1 MDWLLK
7 SEPEAY
13 SFDDLTRAK
22 KTVWDGVANP
32 VALKHLAA
40 MKKGERLVVYH
51 TGKERAAVGLA
62 TVASAP
68 RPDPKDAKLTV
79 VEIAAGPR
87 LAAPVGLDA
96 IKASPIFAASPLVK
110 MGRLSVVPLT
120 PAQYDFLAGRRE

>member
-7 SEPEAY
+7 TEPEAY
-13 SFDDLTRAK
+13 SFDDLTREK

-32 VALKHLAA
+32 VALKHLAS

-68 RPDPKDAKLTV
+68 RPDPRDAKLTV
-79 VEIAAGPR
+79 VEIAAGKR
-87 LAAPVGLDA
+87 LAAPVSLGA
-96 IKASPIFAASPLVK
+96 IKASPLFASSPLVR

-120 PAQYDFLAGRRE
+120 PEQHDFLAGRRE

>member
-7 SEPEAY
+7 TEPEAY
-13 SFDDLTRAK
+13 SFDDLTREK

-32 VALKHLAA
+32 VALKHLAS
-40 MKKGERLVVYH
+40 MKKGDRLVVYH
-51 TGKERAAVGLA
+51 TGKERAAVGRA

-79 VEIAAGPR
+79 VEIAAGER
-87 LAAPVGLDA
+87 LAAPVSLDA
-96 IKASPIFAASPLVK
+96 IKASPLFAASPLVK